1 MLALA
6 GLLLFG
12 TSQSVKGFGAL
23 ASRLALLP
31 GWFRSA
37 RPFWQLRARR
47 TGEALDA
54 PKPPGASFRCGSESL
69 QGSALRSYDR
79 VWMGF

>member
-1 MLALA
+1 MSLSA

-23 ASRLALLP
+23 ASRLAALP

-37 RPFWQLRARR
+37 HPWQLRVRW

-54 PKPPGASFRCGSESL
+54 PKAPGASFRCGSESL
-69 QGSALRSYDR
+69 QGSVRRSYDR